1 MAMTTTTTM
10 TMNMKRWLK
19 WSKSCQLLSKM
30 SRKIL
35 ILKGRR
41 SRSRFKGLCNPT
53 TGGAVQNPLITFSLS
68 CLSLMQFRGAWK
80 VWIHEDK
87 STVTAQQK
95 NPIPQHK

>member
-1 MAMTTTTTM
+1 MVMTTTTTT
-10 TMNMKRWLK
+10 TMNTKRWLK
-19 WSKSCQLLSKM
+19 WRKSSQLLSKM

-41 SRSRFKGLCNPT
+41 SRSRSKGLCNLMM
-53 TGGAVQNPLITFSLS
+53 GGAVQNPLVTFGLS
-68 CLSLMQFRGAWK
+68 CLSLMRFRGAWK